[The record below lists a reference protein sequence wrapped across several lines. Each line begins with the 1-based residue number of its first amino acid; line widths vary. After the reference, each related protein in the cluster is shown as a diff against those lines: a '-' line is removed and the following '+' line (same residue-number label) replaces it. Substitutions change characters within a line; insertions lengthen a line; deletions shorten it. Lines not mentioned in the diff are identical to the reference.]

1 MTSTESR
8 RARQRRELVAEIKS
22 IARRQLE
29 AGGRAGV
36 SWRAIARE
44 VGLNPASLY
53 TYFPSLDD
61 LFTALLLDS
70 YGDLAA
76 ATEHAATRSDAASPT
91 ARTIDIAL
99 AYRAWARAHPAQY
112 NLLFTDQIP
121 GYAAPPGGPTVAAQ
135 TAVFEPMLAEFRRL
149 HGGDPSEAFSVA
161 VFATLHGLVS
171 LEINHHLDW
180 IDGDHESLLRER
192 FERLLAEGVSTAG

>member
-1 MTSTESR
+1 M
-8 RARQRRELVAEIKS
+8 
-22 IARRQLE
+22 
-29 AGGRAGV
+29 

-76 ATEHAATRSDAASPT
+76 ATERAATTSPGVSPT
-91 ARTIDIAL
+91 ERTIDIAL

-135 TAVFEPMLAEFRRL
+135 TAVFEPLVAEFRRL
-149 HGGDPSEAFSVA
+149 HGADPSEAFMVA

-180 IDGDHESLLRER
+180 IDSDHELLMRER
-192 FERLLAEGVSTAG
+192 IELLLAEGASTTG